1 MKNPIAAVASASAS
15 SSKGTSNNN
24 NASSSSSSSVVRNIF
39 SSRPQQAQVH
49 PMNSPSPSRGSSNS
63 KEDRGLIGASSG
75 HDQEA
80 LEEFQRS
87 AGERFAAIAAAND
100 DEKTPL
106 LSLAWLRL
114 ALDAVLGCEADF
126 KALVPRPRPP
136 LCKPAER
143 IADDFLERS
152 VKALDLCNAVRDG
165 IEHIRL
171 WQKHVEILLCAL
183 DLRQRHHLGE
193 AQLRRARKAL
203 SDLTLA
209 LGEDNKESVLAQ
221 YRHRSFARPP
231 AAAAAA
237 SSHFRSLS
245 WSVSRSWSAGR
256 QLQAMGSNMAAPRA
270 AEVAATGGFAVAA
283 YSMNVVIL
291 FGMWALVAA
300 VPCQDRGLQIHFSV
314 PRTFPWAAP
323 LLAVYDKVME
333 EARRRDRRSGGGG
346 GGGALLMEIYQISSS
361 VRRLSDLVDAA
372 GNASLPL
379 TENQDQEIRKEVMT
393 LMQLWA
399 SVKEGLD
406 PLEKQVRELFHRIV
420 NTRTE
425 VLDCMSR
432 TTPER

>member
-1 MKNPIAAVASASAS
+1 MKNPAASAASAASAST
-15 SSKGTSNNN
+15 SKGSS
-24 NASSSSSSSVVRNIF
+24 NASSSSSASSSTVRNLF

-49 PMNSPSPSRGSSNS
+49 PMNSPSPSRGGSNN
-63 KEDRGLIGASSG
+63 KEDKGLIGASSG

-80 LEEFQRS
+80 LEAFQRS
-87 AGERFAAIAAAND
+87 AGERFAVIAAAQD
-100 DEKTPL
+100 DDNTPL

-136 LCKPAER
+136 LSKPVER
-143 IADDFLERS
+143 MADDFLERS

-203 SDLTLA
+203 ADLTLA
-209 LGEDNKESVLAQ
+209 LGEDNKESILAQ
-221 YRHRSFARPP
+221 YRHRSFARPA

-237 SSHFRSLS
+237 SSQFRSLS

-256 QLQAMGSNMAAPRA
+256 QLQAMGSNMAPPRA
-270 AEVAATGGFAVAA
+270 TEVTATGGFAVAT

-291 FGMWALVAA
+291 FAMWALVAA

-333 EARRRDRRSGGGG
+333 EARRRDRRSG

-399 SVKEGLD
+399 AVKEGLD